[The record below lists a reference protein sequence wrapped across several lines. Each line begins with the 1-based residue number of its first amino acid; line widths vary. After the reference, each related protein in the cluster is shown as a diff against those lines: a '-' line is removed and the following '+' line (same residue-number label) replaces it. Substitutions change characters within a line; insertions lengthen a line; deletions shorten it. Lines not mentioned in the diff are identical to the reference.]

1 MLCFRRLW
9 ILPALIVAAQP
20 LIGQTAPPGVTPPI
34 QFTCSGSFP
43 TDLTVIN
50 CKYQQRQRL
59 EQFVTTGLTDQAMVL
74 SVTGSLVSQVLH
86 TPGEWPRTWKYYGY
100 RVGSSY
106 TASVGRATAEY
117 LVGTALHDD
126 PRHVKCS
133 DDPRLFYKEVPDKA
147 FSCTSRQRFVH
158 FLLDSVTVRPSRDGS
173 AVDIDKE
180 KVLTPQDLD
189 DFKRSYR
196 RLPAIDRLVGVYAG
210 AYSQYPWEPR
220 SANTFGAIS
229 QRAAL
234 SFGSTFLGSFYTE
247 YSASIFSALKKKFS
261 GPAAPPVT
269 ATGGAHP

>member
-9 ILPALIVAAQP
+9 ILPAVLLSAQALMAQAVP
-20 LIGQTAPPGVTPPI
+20 AGVPQGPI
-34 QFTCSGSFP
+34 QFTCPGSFP

-50 CKYQQRQRL
+50 CKYLQRQRL
-59 EQFVTTGLTDQAMVL
+59 EQFVTTGLTDQAMTS

-117 LVGTALHDD
+117 LVGTVMRDD
-126 PRHVKCS
+126 PRHIKCS
-133 DDPRLFYKEVPDKA
+133 DDPSLFYKATPPFTCSA
-147 FSCTSRQRFVH
+147 SRRFFH
-158 FLLDSVTVRPSRDGS
+158 FVLDSVTVRLSTEGDPVVRAKNGLQPQK
-173 AVDIDKE
+173 VMLNKE
-180 KVLTPQDLD
+180 HDPKVKLL
-189 DFKRSYR
+189 YR
-196 RLPAIDRLVGVYAG
+196 RFPAFDRLVGVYGG

-247 YSASIFSALKKKFS
+247 YSGSIAGYLKKKFQ
-261 GPAAPPVT
+261 
-269 ATGGAHP
+269 GGGSQ